1 MSKRAFITGI
11 GGQDGSYLTEHLLDE
26 GYEIYGIVRR
36 NSITEHQRSRLDTIK
51 DRIECAY
58 GDVTDINAL
67 SRLISEVKPDEIY
80 NLAAQSH
87 VRVSFDVP
95 HLTASTNAIGAMN
108 VFEVAR
114 QIVPNARIYQAS
126 SSEMFG
132 NSYDPDFHQRETTP
146 MKPVSPYGCSKVF
159 AYNIGRNFRAS
170 YDQFISNGIL
180 FNHESPRRAS
190 NFVTAKIVKNAIL
203 IKQNKEHKLV
213 LGNLDSKRDW
223 GHARD
228 YVRAMHLILKQDQP
242 NDFVIATG
250 QARSVRE
257 LCDAV
262 FTRLGLNYQDF
273 VVQDEKFMRP
283 QELEYLCGDPAKAR
297 ETLGWQAEFN
307 FDAIVDDIVE
317 HWLSELKT

>member
-1 MSKRAFITGI
+1 MSKKAFITGI

-95 HLTASTNAIGAMN
+95 HLTVSTNAIGAMN

-203 IKQNKEHKLV
+203 IKQNKERKLV

-242 NDFVIATG
+242 DDFVIATG
-250 QARSVRE
+250 QAKSVRE

-262 FTRLGLNYQDF
+262 FTRLGLDYRDF

-283 QELEYLCGDPAKAR
+283 QELEYLCGDPTKAKEA
-297 ETLGWQAEFN
+297 LGWQAEFD
-307 FDAIVDDIVE
+307 FDSIVDDIVE
-317 HWLSELKT
+317 HWLSELTE